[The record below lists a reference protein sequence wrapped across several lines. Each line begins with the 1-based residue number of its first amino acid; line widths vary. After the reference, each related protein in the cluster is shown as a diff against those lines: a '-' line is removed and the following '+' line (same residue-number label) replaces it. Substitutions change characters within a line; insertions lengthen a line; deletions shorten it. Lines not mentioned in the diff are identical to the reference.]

1 MTSTHWLNY
10 SLAVHAKVDKHPKLS
25 VFSLSFHFSF
35 SLPLFFPVSHSKA
48 GKAILPRHIPTF
60 FNKMP
65 FLLANISSSGFTWI
79 NCTVLFYSFHSHFTP
94 AYNSFTSSF
103 IRMKGNER
111 ERQSCH
117 FRHSDVCV
125 SSACVCECVK
135 WS

>member
-10 SLAVHAKVDKHPKLS
+10 SLAVHAKEDKHQKLL
-25 VFSLSFHFSF
+25 VFSLSLFPFL
-35 SLPLFFPVSHSKA
+35 SLSLFFSVSHSKA
-48 GKAILPRHIPTF
+48 GKASLPLHIPTF
-60 FNKMP
+60 FNKKP

-79 NCTVLFYSFHSHFTP
+79 NCAVLFYSFHSHFTP
-94 AYNSFTSSF
+94 AHNSFTSSF
-103 IRMKGNER
+103 IRTKGNER